1 MTAISIIIPA
11 YNAEKFIRETV
22 NSVLAQT
29 FTDFEIIVSD
39 DGSTDSTATI
49 ISGFDDPRIKYLHSP
64 NAGVSTARNKGAAL
78 ATGDYLAF
86 IDADDLFYPENLNKK
101 IQFLKSHPE
110 FDLVFADCDIIDE
123 NGNKTGE
130 QLTGNDEDVLTNLL
144 LWNNTVIPGPSSI
157 LVSHKAYGQT
167 GGFDAKFSTAA
178 DQDFFFRIAAEFRCG
193 RIPEPLTAY
202 RKHGSNMHMNIALME
217 RDHIGVYRK
226 AAENN
231 LFPDSRFRIKCFAN
245 LYMILAGSWWVNGN
259 NKLRGLYFM
268 MRSVSLQPSM
278 IFRLIKK
285 IA

>member
-11 YNAEKFIRETV
+11 YNAEKFILETV

-86 IDADDLFYPENLNKK
+86 LDADDLFYLENLNKK
-101 IQFLKSHPE
+101 IQFLKFHPE
-110 FDLVFADCDIIDE
+110 YDLVFSDCDVIDE

-130 QLTGNDEDVLTNLL
+130 QLIGNDEDVMTNLL
-144 LWNNTVIPGPSSI
+144 SWNNTVIPGPSSI
-157 LVSHKAYGQT
+157 LVSRKAYGQT

-178 DQDFFFRIAAEFRCG
+178 DQDFFFRIAAEFRCA
-193 RIPEPLTAY
+193 RIAERLTAY

-217 RDHIGVYRK
+217 KDHIGVYRK
-226 AAENN
+226 ASQNN
-231 LFPDSRFRIKCFAN
+231 LFKDSRFRRKCFAK

-259 NKLRGLYFM
+259 NKSRGLYFM
-268 MRSVSLQPSM
+268 MRSVALQPSM

-285 IA
+285 IG